1 MMDGMGVRERVL
13 RWCLHAAGL
22 AMVMSLEF
30 VLPHHRTSV
39 AGSALVVAALA
50 VWVVLAVL
58 GRGLAQPWRMLGWAL
73 VLAIGAMCVGAGATS
88 SPILVSAGVLA
99 VVSAVDVP
107 VLLTAGVLLA
117 AVVAYFAS
125 LAIPGFPGTHD
136 PFAVLFTVAIAA
148 VIGFL
153 SWHGTLERRTER
165 ALARRRADAAVLG
178 ERARIARDLHDVLAH
193 TLGGLVLQLD
203 ALDAVVST
211 RDDAEVTTRVR
222 RARAM
227 AAGGLDEAK
236 KAVDAL
242 RSFDDPLDV
251 TLASLVD
258 QASMAGTPV
267 ALTVTGDTDVPA
279 TVADVLASIAVEALT
294 NTRKHAPGQP
304 VQVELRASGTTV
316 ALHVENPLTEPP
328 APGGHGL
335 RGMRERA
342 ELVGSTLTAG
352 PVGARWVVRCEVPRA

>member
-1 MMDGMGVRERVL
+1 MGVRERVL
-13 RWCLHAAGL
+13 RLCLHAVGIG
-22 AMVMSLEF
+22 MVVSLEF
-30 VLPHHRTSV
+30 VLPHHRTPA
-39 AGSALVVAALA
+39 AGSVLVVAALA

-73 VLAIGAMCVGAGATS
+73 VLTIGAMCVGAGVTS

-99 VVSAVDVP
+99 VVSAVDVAVP
-107 VLLTAGVLLA
+107 LTAGVLPV
-117 AVVAYFAS
+117 AVVAYFVS
-125 LAIPGFPGTHD
+125 LAIPAFHGTGD

-153 SWHGTLERRTER
+153 SRNGTLERRTEQ

-211 RDDAEVTTRVR
+211 RDDAEVATRVR

-258 QASMAGTPV
+258 QAGMATGTPV
-267 ALTVTGDTDVPA
+267 RLTVTGDTDVPA

-304 VQVELRASGTTV
+304 VRVELCGGGTAV
-316 ALHVENPLTEPP
+316 ALHVENPLTGPP
-328 APGGHGL
+328 TRGGHGL

-352 PVGARWVVRCEVPRA
+352 PVGANWVVRCEVPRA